1 MHNDILSE
9 LFYGNINPGD
19 KQFRRNSEFG
29 KTADIVGKAEER
41 LRELL
46 DDEGKSVLDKLMSG
60 QMALDGITARE
71 HFIDGFRLGARI
83 ALAIMDDSSE
93 NLFPITD

>member
-1 MHNDILSE
+1 MRNDVLSE

-29 KTADIVGKAEER
+29 KTADMVGRAEER

-46 DDEGKSVLDKLMSG
+46 DGEGKSVLEKLMSG
-60 QMALDGITARE
+60 QMALDAITARE

-83 ALAIMDDSSE
+83 ALATMNDSSE
-93 NLFPITD
+93 NLLPITD